1 MQKIT
6 APTDNYSFLLISSLI
21 WFGGF
26 LVTLGFLWFE
36 LGQEIFGNYYL
47 IPWCLITGLVV
58 LAPVF
63 YYLHRQRFD
72 LFNPLVFGS
81 LSYIFPAF
89 VLGGVILSLGLSDPF
104 YLAFIEDPKTEL
116 PLSLVYV
123 AVGYV
128 GLILGFSLPLARKL
142 AEKIDEKLP
151 KVDWEPSNVI
161 LGGLILVIAGFGI
174 NILGFLRGILGYQR
188 VENVEIF
195 DGLLIF
201 LQILLTEGIV
211 LLWMAFFQQK
221 RKTILFYFL
230 AVFLISIIP
239 LRMTLLGS
247 RSALLLSLLPIAMA
261 FFYSGK
267 RLKPSHWV
275 IIASLMLAAA
285 FIGAI
290 YGTAFRNIKGSE
302 VRIEAGEYVSQALE
316 TLEYLRK
323 EDPVL
328 VLKDG
333 GLALAERVENLSS
346 LAVVVSNYEKLAPY
360 EEAYGLEN
368 NIIND
373 LLYTFIPRFIYP
385 EKPKTSDARAYSD
398 LYFNYGDNSFTITPF
413 GDLLRNF
420 GPIGIPLGMFFV
432 GFYLRLIYS
441 TLIDTKYPTMWKK
454 VAYYPLLTVVSY
466 ESFYATIFPS
476 AIRTLI
482 VASISLYIV
491 HLSTK
496 IFIGNNR

>member
-1 MQKIT
+1 
-6 APTDNYSFLLISSLI
+6 
-21 WFGGF
+21 
-26 LVTLGFLWFE
+26 
-36 LGQEIFGNYYL
+36 
-47 IPWCLITGLVV
+47 
-58 LAPVF
+58 
-63 YYLHRQRFD
+63 
-72 LFNPLVFGS
+72 
-81 LSYIFPAF
+81 
-89 VLGGVILSLGLSDPF
+89 
-104 YLAFIEDPKTEL
+104 
-116 PLSLVYV
+116 
-123 AVGYV
+123 
-128 GLILGFSLPLARKL
+128 
-142 AEKIDEKLP
+142 
-151 KVDWEPSNVI
+151 
-161 LGGLILVIAGFGI
+161 
-174 NILGFLRGILGYQR
+174 
-188 VENVEIF
+188 
-195 DGLLIF
+195 
-201 LQILLTEGIV
+201 
-211 LLWMAFFQQK
+211 MALFQQK
-221 RKTILFYFL
+221 KKTILFYFL

-267 RLKPSHWV
+267 RLKLSHWV

-302 VRIEAGEYVSQALE
+302 ARIEAGEYVSQALE
-316 TLEYLRK
+316 TFEYLRK
-323 EDPVL
+323 ENPIL
-328 VLKDG
+328 ILKDG

-373 LLYTFIPRFIYP
+373 LFYTLVPRFIYP
-385 EKPKTSDARAYSD
+385 EKPTTSDARAYSD

-441 TLIDTKYPTMWKK
+441 TLIDTKHPTMWKK

-482 VASISLYIV
+482 VTTISLCIV

-496 IFIGNNR
+496 IFTGNNR